1 MFRQSL
7 TICLLLTFAS
17 LTHAV
22 GDSENPDATAN
33 CDPRAGFLRALDG
46 AQDLGPCTDRHF
58 RVDFE
63 LGRNLRNLRQERDA
77 LLEAAATDHQPAT
90 RNRLRIVEREL
101 EQVEGLA
108 RIRGLLAADKDTGHP

>member
-7 TICLLLTFAS
+7 TICLLLTLAS
-17 LTHAV
+17 LAHAV
-22 GDSENPDATAN
+22 GDSENPDAPAD

-77 LLEAAATDHQPAT
+77 LLEAAETDQQTAT

>member
-1 MFRQSL
+1 MFLQGL
-7 TICLLLTFAS
+7 IICLLLTLAS
-17 LTHAV
+17 LAHA
-22 GDSENPDATAN
+22 DAPAN

-63 LGRNLRNLRQERDA
+63 LGRNLRNLRQERAA
-77 LLEAAATDHQPAT
+77 LLEAAATDEQAAT

>member
-7 TICLLLTFAS
+7 IICLLLTLAG
-17 LTHAV
+17 LAHAV
-22 GDSENPDATAN
+22 GDSENPDAPAD

-46 AQDLGPCTDRHF
+46 AQDLGPCTERHF

-63 LGRNLRNLRQERDA
+63 LGRNLRNLRQERDT
-77 LLEAAATDHQPAT
+77 LLEADASDKDTAT
-90 RNRLRIVEREL
+90 RKRLRVVEREL

-108 RIRGLLAADKDTGHP
+108 RIRGLLSGEEDTGR